1 MWVSQLSE
9 EVLQKDNCPSFS
21 EPCKITLLER
31 VDVCIY
37 TLFFCPILTAVCG
50 IAVLFFFLS
59 VLKPATVRGLG
70 CKIYLIQSLRI
81 VM

>member
-37 TLFFCPILTAVCG
+37 TLFFLSHFNCSLWHSSVVFFPLCPETSNSAG
-50 IAVLFFFLS
+50 
-59 VLKPATVRGLG
+59 TG
-70 CKIYLIQSLRI
+70 
-81 VM
+81 M